1 MPSSASARP
10 LGEGRLAV
18 AGRLAAVALAVAVST
33 AVIFPLREITPAIST
48 GVVYLLGV
56 LIVSIYC
63 GLAYGLL
70 TSVLSAAAFNFFH
83 ISPTWHLEIGDG
95 ENWVALAVFLISAL
109 IVSSVAE
116 QSRGRAREAEMRRSE
131 ADLAAQMASSLL
143 ESADVRETLRDTAEG
158 LAAALDL
165 SWAAIELGE
174 VERDGAAAF
183 PLSRGDRVLG
193 TLLVPDTAGA
203 DLRSRIEAR
212 IVPWVETLLAAA
224 LDREELIRVTVEAR
238 TLRRSDEVKTALLRA
253 VSHDLRSPIT
263 AILAA
268 GDALESPSLGQEDR
282 GQLSRAVVAEAE
294 RLSSLIDKLLELSR
308 LEAEQAQPRRDWC
321 SIEEVVAAAV
331 EELGEDA
338 GPVKLALDAD
348 LPYVRA
354 DAAQLER
361 VIANLLENAVR
372 FSSGGPA
379 IVKGRAL
386 EDRMVLRVVDRGPG
400 IPPGE
405 LDHVFEP
412 FYRGD
417 GGRGH
422 SGAGLGLAIV
432 RGFVE
437 VNGGQV
443 WAESVPGQGTTFVVE
458 LPLERAGAAAPSE
471 GA

>member
-1 MPSSASARP
+1 MPSKASARP
-10 LGEGRLAV
+10 LGEGRLALL
-18 AGRLAAVALAVAVST
+18 GRLAAVALAVGVTT
-33 AVIFPLREITPAIST
+33 AVIFPLREIAPAVST

-83 ISPTWHLEIGDG
+83 ISPTWHLEIADG
-95 ENWVALAVFLISAL
+95 ENWVALGVFLISAM
-109 IVSSVAE
+109 IASSVAE
-116 QSRGRAREAEMRRSE
+116 QARTRAEEAEMRRRE

-143 ESADVRETLRDTAEG
+143 ESTDVRSTLRGTAEG
-158 LAAALDL
+158 LAEALDL

-174 VERDGAAAF
+174 AEREGAIAF
-183 PLSRGDRVLG
+183 PLSRGDRPLG
-193 TLLVPDTAGA
+193 TLLVPAEARPDPRA
-203 DLRSRIEAR
+203 RIESR
-212 IVPWVETLLAAA
+212 IVPWLETLLAAA
-224 LDREELIRVTVEAR
+224 LDREELIRVAVETR
-238 TLRRSDEVKTALLRA
+238 SLRRSDEVKTALLRA

-268 GDALESPSLGQEDR
+268 GDALESPGLQQEDR
-282 GQLSRAVVAEAE
+282 RQLSTAVVAEAA
-294 RLSSLIDKLLELSR
+294 RLSDLVDKLLDLSR

-321 SIEEVVAAAV
+321 SIEEVVSAAV
-331 EELGEDA
+331 DELGEDA
-338 GPVKLALDAD
+338 GPVKMALDAD

-361 VIANLLENAVR
+361 AIANLLENAVR
-372 FSSGGPA
+372 FSSGRPA

-386 EDRMVLRVVDRGPG
+386 EDRLVLRVVDQGPG

-405 LDHVFEP
+405 LDQVFEP
-412 FYRGD
+412 FYRRDD
-417 GGRGH
+417 GRRH
-422 SGAGLGLAIV
+422 LGAGLGLAIV
-432 RGFVE
+432 RGFIE
-437 VNGGQV
+437 VNGGHV

-458 LPLERAGAAAPSE
+458 LPLERTAAAASSE